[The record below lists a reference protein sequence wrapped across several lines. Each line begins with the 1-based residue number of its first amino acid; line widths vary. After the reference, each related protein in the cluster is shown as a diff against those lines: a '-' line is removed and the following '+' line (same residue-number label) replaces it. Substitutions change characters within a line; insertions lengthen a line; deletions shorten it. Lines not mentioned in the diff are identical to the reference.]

1 MAILK
6 IRTWPDEV
14 LKKRA
19 RFLAGPGE
27 ALDRLIADMRETL
40 YAAPGVGLAAPQVGE
55 SLRLIVVDPTAG
67 AEEGHFRAVLN
78 PAVVESEGE
87 QVCEEGCLSVP
98 GETAEVRRALQIRL
112 TGLTSAGE
120 KIDEWIE
127 GFPAVIYQHEI
138 DHLDGKL
145 FLDRLS
151 ALKRGMMVKR
161 LKKGTKAPTR
171 AARSAL

>member
-14 LKKRA
+14 LKKKA
-19 RFLAGPGE
+19 RPVAGPGE
-27 ALDRLIADMRETL
+27 ALDRLIAGMRETL

-55 SLRLIVVDPTAG
+55 SVRLIVVDPTAG
-67 AEEGHFRAVLN
+67 EVEGQFRAVLN
-78 PAVVESEGE
+78 PAVAEAEGE
-87 QVCEEGCLSVP
+87 QVFEEGCLSVP
-98 GETAEVRRALQIRL
+98 GETAEVKRALKIRL
-112 TGLTSAGE
+112 TGLTPTGE

-151 ALKRGMMVKR
+151 VLKRGMMVKR
-161 LKKGTKAPTR
+161 LKKGTKAPAR